1 MTRAIV
7 SGLAFFTMTFTISAG
22 VPQTAEEVWRG
33 YDATKAPLKVEV
45 VGEWDKGNGHF
56 KLVRYSVGLLKGTN
70 KTAEPM
76 IAAYYG
82 APKGRKALPGIV
94 QIHGGGQRASKSRVE
109 YWVKMGYA
117 AISINWGG
125 KVLEKPDTPNTDWD
139 GLAAGFIG
147 NKDQK
152 HHNTIDPGPNT
163 LYKEVHPLNSSW
175 MLIAMAGRRAL
186 TFLRK
191 QPEVDGSRRG
201 VEGHSMG
208 GRSTVIVAIDP
219 RVKAAS
225 PSVGGSGYLYEDLWG
240 LKGSKR
246 HMRDNLEHYKRTISC
261 QHYWAMIKCPTLFLG
276 ATNDFNSPT
285 ESVVRGMSNL
295 PKSTD
300 RRLVLAPHL
309 NHRFTTS
316 CDVARILWME
326 AQLKGCVVFPKT
338 SKTELILKTQDGR
351 PVFKVW
357 PDVSPQNKLKAVDVY
372 YGYARDPRIR
382 FWRDG
387 MAKKVDD
394 HYEAMCPVFDT
405 NEPLFVFANV
415 TYRTGRVIPMPRG
428 HRPTDEVTVST
439 KYWMAYPEQLKEA
452 GVKATETRHRLIDD
466 FSRGWHDWYRLSW
479 SHSDH
484 WYAGTR
490 KVLDPSWMGPKGGKL
505 SVELSTDGAGNRLA
519 VIAEVN
525 TWQGYT
531 GRRKDTFHALV
542 ELPKK
547 GRTSFAL
554 SVGDFKNAKGEALKD
569 WDELTEL
576 AFTPSCKAKLPGK
589 QPPWNG
595 KAPVFHKVQWVGGKL
610 IPRPYPHQVRGKA
623 PKRGRVSF
631 SSEFQKAID
640 DSVELEKQDEKSSK
654 EDGNEEW

>member
-1 MTRAIV
+1 
-7 SGLAFFTMTFTISAG
+7 
-22 VPQTAEEVWRG
+22 
-33 YDATKAPLKVEV
+33 
-45 VGEWDKGNGHF
+45 
-56 KLVRYSVGLLKGTN
+56 
-70 KTAEPM
+70 
-76 IAAYYG
+76 
-82 APKGRKALPGIV
+82 
-94 QIHGGGQRASKSRVE
+94 
-109 YWVKMGYA
+109 
-117 AISINWGG
+117 
-125 KVLEKPDTPNTDWD
+125 
-139 GLAAGFIG
+139 
-147 NKDQK
+147 
-152 HHNTIDPGPNT
+152 
-163 LYKEVHPLNSSW
+163 
-175 MLIAMAGRRAL
+175 
-186 TFLRK
+186 
-191 QPEVDGSRRG
+191 
-201 VEGHSMG
+201 
-208 GRSTVIVAIDP
+208 
-219 RVKAAS
+219 
-225 PSVGGSGYLYEDLWG
+225 
-240 LKGSKR
+240 
-246 HMRDNLEHYKRTISC
+246 MRDNLEHYKRTISC
-261 QHYWAMIKCPTLFLG
+261 QHYWSMIKCPALFLG

-326 AQLKGCVVFPKT
+326 AHLKGSLAFPKT
-338 SKTELILKTQDGR
+338 PKTELILKTKDGR

-387 MAKKVDD
+387 MAKKVGD
-394 HYEAMCPVFDT
+394 HYEAVCPVFDA

-415 TYRTGRVIPMPRG
+415 TYRTGRVIPIPRG
-428 HRPTDEVTVST
+428 HRATDEVTVST
-439 KYWMAYPEQLKEA
+439 KYWMVYPEHLKEA

-484 WYAGTR
+484 WYAAPR

-505 SVELSTDGAGNRLA
+505 CVELSPGEAGNRLA

-531 GRRKDTFHALV
+531 GRRKDTFHAIVDLA
-542 ELPKK
+542 KK

-554 SVGDFKNAKGEALKD
+554 NAGDFKNAKGEALKD

-576 AFTPSCKAKLPGK
+576 AFTPSIKAKISGK
-589 QPPWNG
+589 QPKWKG
-595 KAPVFHKVQWVGGKL
+595 RAPEFHKVHWVGGKL

-623 PKRGRVSF
+623 PKRKAPISTVSSRRRSTTR
-631 SSEFQKAID
+631 SSWRSRTRSHRRRNDGQENHNLFVWCGDLVITGCDDQKRGEQAMKQIP
-640 DSVELEKQDEKSSK
+640 EKQKKIETMATKAEPPDVPLRNRDYSHAFWPNGFRKEKGDASANVFAVEAGHYGFSFDLADFRK
-654 EDGNEEW
+654 ARLGKIEGSGYKAAGSTGDKTVNALPKADLKIEIEHKGKV